1 MAHVWSNDARLEPD
15 RKSELESALIGHY
28 DAIARTL
35 EFEPGNYGPLLQE
48 KKSTGEVIW
57 DEWILGFEYAER
69 LRPTA

>member
-48 KKSTGEVIW
+48 KNPR
-57 DEWILGFEYAER
+57 AR
-69 LRPTA
+69 